1 MLKQLLVFA
10 TLLPLTS
17 CIPVEDFGAYWDKAG
32 LDKALAGDWKQV
44 PATAY
49 QSRAQGYP
57 IGDVMHIVAKGDAYE
72 ISFSDEGKAE
82 TDNPLY
88 PVKTLAAGPHR
99 LLAAGPKKGGILLYR
114 LRGRT
119 LEFCNSF
126 GPVML
131 GFVQKHYPDALNIR
145 RQGQDL
151 TIALFDEEVFAI
163 LSKLPANENF
173 GICAT
178 KFERVP

>member
-1 MLKQLLVFA
+1 
-10 TLLPLTS
+10 
-17 CIPVEDFGAYWDKAG
+17 
-32 LDKALAGDWKQV
+32 
-44 PATAY
+44 
-49 QSRAQGYP
+49 
-57 IGDVMHIVAKGDAYE
+57 MHVVAKGDAYE
-72 ISFSDEGKAE
+72 ITFYEDGK
-82 TDNPLY
+82 TLTGDTFY
-88 PVKTLAAGPHR
+88 PVKTLVAGPHR

-131 GFVQKHYPDALNIR
+131 GFVQKHYPEAASIR

-163 LSKLPANENF
+163 LSKLPENEDF
-173 GICAT
+173 GICVS